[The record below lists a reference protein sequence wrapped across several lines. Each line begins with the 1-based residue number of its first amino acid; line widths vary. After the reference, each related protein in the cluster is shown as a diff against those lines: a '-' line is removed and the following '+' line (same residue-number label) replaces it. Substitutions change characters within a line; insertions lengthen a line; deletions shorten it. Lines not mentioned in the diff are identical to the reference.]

1 MTRYSFHPLILCVL
15 GLSIIGLFYRLS
27 IDPVGLMTQALF
39 MVVFVAVVFFLFKRF
54 FAHKLGSGSHY
65 SSFQPQPKKMNFKS
79 SSSGS
84 NVVPHKKKK
93 ETKKVSRPLVK
104 KRTDVNLTVIEGK
117 KNKKKNRALF

>member
-15 GLSIIGLFYRLS
+15 VLSIIGLFFRLLTE
-27 IDPVGLMTQALF
+27 PAALFQQLLF
-39 MVVFVAVVFFLFKRF
+39 MVVFVAIIFFLFKKF
-54 FAHKLGSGSHY
+54 LAHKLNAGTYASSHQ
-65 SSFQPQPKKMNFKS
+65 SQPKRMASKVS
-79 SSSGS
+79 AGS

-93 ETKKVSRPLVK
+93 ENKKFNRPLTK